1 MSGDEFGDDP
11 GMSGEDST
19 DQVPPLPPPPSSS
32 PRELEK
38 QENAFKEMQIEITN
52 DWGRRMINTFAYI
65 VLIRLCSEFPMK
77 YFNTPAGAE
86 VAGNVFSQFVNSIVP
101 VAASTGKGW
110 GDMAIL
116 GSGIPFFHVGIGPII
131 AASIAMQVIVA
142 LVPSMKEL
150 TKDAVGQHTVQQYT
164 RYLMFVVAIIQSFL
178 TASEL
183 RQFYVEGLSPL
194 GYYWTIVPVFVLGS
208 CVLAWLSDEMTDFGL
223 GNGSS
228 VLITMSVCGAYWNAA
243 KYYAPALLAASLE
256 QILPFVGAGLALIA
270 GSVLV
275 QTGTCKVPLLYFQGP
290 SIPGLP
296 RVVRKDVDH
305 IPFKVNPLGV
315 QPVLVA
321 VFMCDGFMWLNKIL
335 DPPGFIRAA
344 TEFLFSNA
352 SPMYYVTFFLI
363 VFGFSYLD
371 LQDTPKD
378 VSEYMVKI
386 GARIPDVRPGE
397 ATVRYLSELQSGSRF
412 FGGLLLGIV
421 AVACTMMD
429 QWMKATVGI
438 TVGFTSMLIVVSTIL
453 QIQRQVTALAQM
465 PKLDRVIRSL

>member
-1 MSGDEFGDDP
+1 
-11 GMSGEDST
+11 
-19 DQVPPLPPPPSSS
+19 
-32 PRELEK
+32 
-38 QENAFKEMQIEITN
+38 
-52 DWGRRMINTFAYI
+52 
-65 VLIRLCSEFPMK
+65 
-77 YFNTPAGAE
+77 
-86 VAGNVFSQFVNSIVP
+86 
-101 VAASTGKGW
+101 
-110 GDMAIL
+110 MAIL

-150 TKDAVGQHTVQQYT
+150 TKDAVGQHTIQQYT

-228 VLITMSVCGAYWNAA
+228 ALHHHVRVWRLLERGEVLRASLT
-243 KYYAPALLAASLE
+243 AASLE

-275 QTGTCKVPLLYFQGP
+275 QTERKVPLLYFQGP

-321 VFMCDGFMWLNKIL
+321 MFMCDGFMWLNKIL
-335 DPPGFIRAA
+335 IRR
-344 TEFLFSNA
+344 
-352 SPMYYVTFFLI
+352 
-363 VFGFSYLD
+363 
-371 LQDTPKD
+371 
-378 VSEYMVKI
+378 VSF
-386 GARIPDVRPGE
+386 APR
-397 ATVRYLSELQSGSRF
+397 QSFCSRTR
-412 FGGLLLGIV
+412 LR
-421 AVACTMMD
+421 C
-429 QWMKATVGI
+429 I
-438 TVGFTSMLIVVSTIL
+438 T
-453 QIQRQVTALAQM
+453 
-465 PKLDRVIRSL
+465 